1 MKTLQIAIVSAASI
15 LFGLFVWWLVAY
27 LKLANPMLLPG
38 PASVAAAVWE
48 MIADGT
54 LIRHLAISFARA
66 LGGFAIAAAVGV
78 PAGILI
84 ARFKWVGAALN
95 PWVEL
100 LRPVPPIAFLPLAV
114 LWFGIG
120 ETSKVIVISYGAVFP
135 ILLNTIHGVR
145 AIDNSLLRAAR
156 ALGASSRQ
164 VFIYVVLPA
173 ATPSVVTGL
182 RLGAGMA
189 IFVLV
194 AAELIGASSGLG
206 WLITD
211 AREHFLTDHI
221 MVGIVTLGLLGW
233 AINRALLALESRLIK
248 WRPPSEDS

>member
-1 MKTLQIAIVSAASI
+1 MNKLHVALVSAASI
-15 LFGLFVWWLVAY
+15 VIGLFAWWLVGH
-27 LKLANPMLLPG
+27 LQLANPMLLPSPG
-38 PASVAAAVWE
+38 SVVAALWD
-48 MIADGT
+48 MTGDGT
-54 LIRHLAISFARA
+54 LLRHTSISFARA
-66 LGGFAIAAAVGV
+66 LGGFAIAAAAGI
-78 PAGILI
+78 PLGILI
-84 ARFKWVGAALN
+84 ARFRWIDAALN

-100 LRPVPPIAFLPLAV
+100 LRPVPPIAFLPLVV

-120 ETSKVIVISYGAVFP
+120 ETSKVIVISYGAIFP

-156 ALGASSRQ
+156 MLGASSRQ
-164 VFIYVVLPA
+164 IFMYVVLPA

-211 AREHFLTDHI
+211 AREHFLTDRI

-233 AINRALLALESRLIK
+233 AINRALLALDTRLIK
-248 WRPPSEDS
+248 WRPPMED

>member
-1 MKTLQIAIVSAASI
+1 MKALQTVFVSAASI
-15 LFGLFVWWLVAY
+15 LVGLFIWWLVAY
-27 LKLANPMLLPG
+27 LKLANPMLLPS
-38 PASVAAAVWE
+38 PTSVLSAAWE
-48 MIADGT
+48 MTTDGS
-54 LIRHLAISFARA
+54 LPRHLAISLARA
-66 LGGFAIAAAVGV
+66 LGGFGLAAAAGI
-78 PAGILI
+78 PLGILI
-84 ARFKWVGAALN
+84 ARFRWADAALN

-100 LRPVPPIAFLPLAV
+100 LRPVPPIAFLPLVV

-156 ALGASSRQ
+156 MLGASSRQ
-164 VFIYVVLPA
+164 IFLHVVLPA
-173 ATPSVVTGL
+173 ATPSVMTGL

-233 AINRALLALESRLIK
+233 AINRALLALEARAIK
-248 WRPPSEDS
+248 WRPPTED